1 MRYFVKVTFQTF
13 NLLWTILIRT
23 QKPSHVLMQTPPSI
37 PTLFV
42 AVLVCYL
49 RSSRL
54 IVDYHNYGHTILAL
68 SLGRKHPLVK
78 FSEIYEKWLSLFA
91 HSNICV
97 SEAMRTDLLTGMG
110 ISTTVFHDRPPGRFK
125 PATLSQKHELF
136 VKLSADNAVFRCDVN
151 DIDESTTVFTEL
163 RAGEVVMKN
172 DRPFLL
178 VSSTSW
184 TVDEDFSILLDAL
197 EEYNTAAD
205 AANILPNVLCV
216 ITGKGPLLKYYEKI
230 IQAKDLSHVN
240 ICTLW
245 LSAEDYPVLLG
256 SADLGVCLH
265 KSSSGLDL
273 PMKVVDMFGCGLPV
287 CAVNFDCLHELVTH
301 GYNGM
306 VFSQSSE
313 LSLQIQSLSHGFP
326 DKSDRLTQYK
336 ENLSAF
342 QSLRWDH
349 YWKLQVLPLI
359 KEK

>member
-1 MRYFVKVTFQTF
+1 
-13 NLLWTILIRT
+13 
-23 QKPSHVLMQTPPSI
+23 
-37 PTLFV
+37 
-42 AVLVCYL
+42 
-49 RSSRL
+49 
-54 IVDYHNYGHTILAL
+54 
-68 SLGRKHPLVK
+68 
-78 FSEIYEKWLSLFA
+78 
-91 HSNICV
+91 
-97 SEAMRTDLLTGMG
+97 
-110 ISTTVFHDRPPGRFK
+110 
-125 PATLSQKHELF
+125 

-313 LSLQIQSLSHGFP
+313 LSLQIQVSN
-326 DKSDRLTQYK
+326 
-336 ENLSAF
+336 EI
-342 QSLRWDH
+342 
-349 YWKLQVLPLI
+349 LQHAGIILFVSFIPSVQQNHSI
-359 KEK
+359 SINSGAY